1 MGFNTS
7 STSIN
12 LTAKLTPLGR
22 QKLISTN
29 NALITSF
36 SLGDSDANYN
46 TDLNLI
52 SGEVPSLGGE
62 IGPNNTISNG
72 VTANAMLKS
81 MLVVNAN
88 GITKKPVQGQSVN
101 ILSEQVYN
109 GTTTVSGALLTH
121 LVINRTDV
129 NTDPLTN
136 LFASFGLPL
145 NSSDDTVY
153 TGITYASGGY
163 SDTAL
168 SGLPTDKIVVI
179 AIDNTQ
185 YGELIDGKSVNL
197 YLPTNYGPTYNIYGT
212 YMNKGASL
220 TTEDANMYDTSIVAN
235 NINQNIAFL
244 FSDTIQTP
252 NTDPTLS
259 WATGSGLNKPFSVN
273 QKQLFN
279 LQTNSN
285 LNQVS
290 DVPVGIAYLD
300 KGIIVI
306 TNPTIVADYYEVLPT
321 GAATGTTVT
330 FNSVS
335 TNVFQNITCIADR
348 GEFGSTTNKTFSDGD
363 TPRFSEVGL
372 YDNMGNLIAIAKSDR
387 QVSKNINEF
396 LVLGIK
402 ITI

>member
-7 STSIN
+7 STTIN
-12 LTAKLTPLGR
+12 LTAKLTTLGR

-36 SLGDSDANYN
+36 SLGDSDANYY
-46 TDLNLI
+46 TDLILN
-52 SGEVPSLGGE
+52 SGKVPASGGE
-62 IGPNNTISNG
+62 IGANSSISNG
-72 VTANAMLKS
+72 VTPNSMLKS

-109 GTTTVSGALLTH
+109 GSVTVNNVFLTH

-145 NSSDDTVY
+145 DSTDDVTY

-168 SGLPTDKIVVI
+168 SNLPTNKIVVL

-185 YGELIDGKSVNL
+185 YGELIDGKTLNI
-197 YLPTNYGPTYNIYGT
+197 YLPTNYGATYNIYGT

-220 TTEDANMYDTSIVAN
+220 TTEDANTFDTSIVAN

-244 FSDTIQTP
+244 FSDTIQKP
-252 NTDPTLS
+252 NNDSSLS
-259 WATGSGLNKPFSVN
+259 WSTGSGLNKPFSVN

-285 LNQVS
+285 LSQVS

-300 KGIIVI
+300 KGIIVL

-321 GAATGTTVT
+321 GPATGTSIT

-335 TNVFQNITCIADR
+335 TDIFQNITCIADR
-348 GEFGSTTNKTFSDGD
+348 GEFGSTTNRTFSDGD
-363 TPRFSEVGL
+363 IPRFTEVGL
-372 YDNMGNLIAIAKSDR
+372 YDNIGNLIALAKSDR
-387 QVSKNINEF
+387 QISKNINEF
-396 LVLGIK
+396 LALGIK
-402 ITI
+402 ISI

>member
-7 STSIN
+7 STTIN

-36 SLGDSDANYN
+36 SLGDSDANYY
-46 TDLNLI
+46 TDLTLN
-52 SGEVPSLGGE
+52 SGQVPSSGGE
-62 IGPNNTISNG
+62 IGPNYTLSNG
-72 VTANAMLKS
+72 VTTNAMLKS
-81 MLVVNAN
+81 VLVVNAN

-101 ILSEQVYN
+101 ILSEQLYN
-109 GTTTVSGALLTH
+109 GTTLVSGTSLTH

-145 NSSDDTVY
+145 NSTDDVVY
-153 TGITYASGGY
+153 TGITFASGGY

-168 SGLPTDKIVVI
+168 SGLPTDKIVVLGI
-179 AIDNTQ
+179 EDTT
-185 YGELIDGKSVNL
+185 YGELIDGKTVNI
-197 YLPTNYGPTYNIYGT
+197 YLPTNYGPIYNIYGT

-220 TTEDANMYDTSIVAN
+220 TTEDANTSDSSTIIN
-235 NINQNIAFL
+235 NISQNIAFL
-244 FSDTIQTP
+244 FSDTIQKP
-252 NTDPTLS
+252 NNDSSLS

-279 LQTNSN
+279 LQTNTN
-285 LNQVS
+285 LSQVS

-300 KGIIVI
+300 KGFIVI

-321 GAATGTTVT
+321 GAATGTTIT

-348 GEFGSTTNKTFSDGD
+348 GEFGSTTNRTFSDGD
-363 TPRFSEVGL
+363 TPRFSEIGL
-372 YDNMGNLIAIAKSDR
+372 YDNIGNLIALAKSDR
-387 QVSKNINEF
+387 QLSKNINEF
-396 LVLGIK
+396 LALGIK
-402 ITI
+402 ISI